1 MHANMSLVK
10 RSESANLPETDL
22 AGALHEVSNALT
34 VVLGW
39 LGEAR
44 AQLPPGPAKDA
55 LEVAHAHARRGHSVA
70 RRAIGGSSTSGSGFE
85 TEPDAAEVNVRSCE
99 SVVLDAMRAAAREA
113 EARGVRLVHEPAD
126 ADACV
131 EAPEAV
137 LQVLVNLL
145 LNAVAFSP
153 SGVSVHLAT
162 LVADKRVRFIV
173 SDEGPGVP
181 ETQRPV
187 LFSRG
192 QSLRPGGTGIGLSHS
207 RALAE
212 QHGGQ
217 LRLLPSEKGAA
228 FELDWPLSDVPS
240 RTSQRVPDVSLRGLE
255 VLVLEDDEAVL
266 TMIQLGLTARGI
278 GVIAASDL
286 EEFRALAKQGKR
298 YDAVLVDLSPIQSA
312 PVEAIE
318 EIRQG
323 DTRLPVI
330 LISGSAVATSAEL
343 PLSAWVRKPFE
354 ISELCTALAA
364 VVRSTG

>member
-10 RSESANLPETDL
+10 RSESANLPENDL

-44 AQLPPGPAKDA
+44 GQLPPGPVRDA

-70 RRAIGGSSTSGSGFE
+70 RRAIGGSHASGAGPE
-85 TEPDAAEVNVRSCE
+85 TEPDPAELSVRSCE
-99 SVVLDAMRAAAREA
+99 SVVLDAIRAAAREA
-113 EARGVRLVHEPAD
+113 EARGVELVHAPAE

-153 SGVSVHLAT
+153 RGASVCLT
-162 LVADKRVRFIV
+162 SVVADGRVRFRV
-173 SDEGPGVP
+173 SDDGPGVP
-181 ETQRPV
+181 EEQRTV

-192 QSLRPGGTGIGLSHS
+192 HSMRPGGAGIGLSHS

-240 RTSQRVPDVSLRGLE
+240 RTSQRVPDASLSGLE

-266 TMIQLGLTARGI
+266 TMIQLGLAARGI

-286 EEFRALAKQGKR
+286 EEVRALAKQGKR
-298 YDAVLVDLSPIQSA
+298 YDAVLVDLSPIQDA

-323 DTRLPVI
+323 DTHLPVI

-354 ISELCTALAA
+354 ISELCTALAD
-364 VVRSTG
+364 VVRPAG